1 MGVLYLRIL
10 KELLGRLLKQMAQIL
25 DLRILMDLADFG

>member
-1 MGVLYLRIL
+1 MEALDLRIL
-10 KELLGRLLKQMAQIL
+10 KELLERILKQMAQIV